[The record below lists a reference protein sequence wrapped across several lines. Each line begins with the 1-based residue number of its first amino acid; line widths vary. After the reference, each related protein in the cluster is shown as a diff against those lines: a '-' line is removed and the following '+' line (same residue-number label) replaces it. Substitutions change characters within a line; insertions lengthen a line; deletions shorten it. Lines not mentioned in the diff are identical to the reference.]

1 MEKRKLGKWF
11 FLPAAG
17 IVLFGVL
24 LSGKM
29 LRERQ
34 RAQRSTEPVKL
45 SFYLRKRE
53 TTHIF
58 EAIVEKF
65 NQSQDEIQIHT
76 VTVPNPDVDLKMRA
90 LNGEFPDIVEMIA
103 SSGESVRQ
111 YAQGGYLAALDDTGL
126 LDRLMEGYEPYLTVN
141 GAVYMIPLSVN
152 FRGLFVN
159 CDLLEEAGYEV
170 PRSYEELH
178 ALLEKIKIRGE
189 QAMVFPDKDVWTLHQ
204 GWDAVYTVAWGS
216 RKEAYRMAA
225 DGTQKMCE
233 NESLAKSLELYLELR
248 KFGQE
253 RSWET
258 GYDEAVSVFAGGE
271 AWMFLQGN
279 WAYSAIKKQNPD
291 IRLVF
296 IPFPTF
302 SGDKPQVFVKLDSIL
317 AVSSSC
323 EHPEAAQT
331 FLEYL
336 LSEEVMKDYTEKTGA
351 YSCIKGGNGDLSFAQ
366 EFIERLEKNEFVLE
380 MMAVPD
386 SVYEV
391 RDQGLFRLILGQDD
405 NYGIKEFLYE
415 LDEAIGLR
423 NEEILDEVK
432 GEQTQ
437 GKRF

>member
-11 FLPAAG
+11 VVLAAG
-17 IVLFGVL
+17 IVLLGMF
-24 LSGKM
+24 LSRKT

-34 RAQRSTEPVKL
+34 REQQSAEPVKL

-53 TTHIF
+53 TIHIF
-58 EAIVEKF
+58 EDIVEKF
-65 NQSQDEIQIHT
+65 NQSQDEVQVHT
-76 VTVPNPDVDLKMRA
+76 VVVPNPDVDLKMRA

-126 LDRLMEGYEPYLTVN
+126 VDRLMEGYEPYLTVN

-152 FRGLFVN
+152 FRGLFLN
-159 CDLLEEAGYEV
+159 CDLMEEAGYEV
-170 PRSYEELH
+170 PENYEELH
-178 ALLEKIKIRGE
+178 VLLEKIKARGE
-189 QAMVFPDKDVWTLHQ
+189 PAMVFPDKDVWTLHQ
-204 GWDAVYTVAWGS
+204 GWDAVYTVEWGS
-216 RKEAYRMAA
+216 RKDAYCMAA
-225 DGTQKMCE
+225 NGTQGLCE
-233 NESLAKSLELYLELR
+233 NEGFGKSLEMYLELR
-248 KFGQE
+248 KYGQE

-258 GYDEAVSVFAGGE
+258 GYDEAVSAFAGGD

-302 SGDKPQVFVKLDSIL
+302 SGDAPQVFVKLDSVIAL
-317 AVSSSC
+317 SASC
-323 EHPEAAQT
+323 EHPEAAQV

-336 LSEEVMKDYTEKTGA
+336 LSEDVMNDYTEKTGA
-351 YSCIKGGNGDLSFAQ
+351 YSCIKGGNGDLSFAR
-366 EFIERLEKNEFVLE
+366 EFVERLEKKEFVLE

-391 RDQGLFRLILGQDD
+391 RDQGLFRLILGQDK
-405 NYGIKEFLYE
+405 NYGIKEFLNE
-415 LDEAIGLR
+415 LDEAIEMR
-423 NEEILDEVK
+423 KEEILDEVK
-432 GEQTQ
+432 WEQAQ
-437 GKRF
+437 